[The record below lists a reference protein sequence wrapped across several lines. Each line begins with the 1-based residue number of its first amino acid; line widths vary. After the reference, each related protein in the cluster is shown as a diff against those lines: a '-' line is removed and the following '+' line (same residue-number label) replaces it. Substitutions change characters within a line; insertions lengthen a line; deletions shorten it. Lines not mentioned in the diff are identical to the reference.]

1 MSCCLEWS
9 PGRAVIARRR
19 LCWSLG
25 AQLGQSEAL
34 EERGQGTPQVQLLV
48 VLRIGAMLGVLRV
61 PVGAGLAWP
70 GWDCRCRQEV
80 QELGMETVWARP
92 VEMVGHCTW

>member
-1 MSCCLEWS
+1 MLEFGCS
-9 PGRAVIARRR
+9 VGSVGGVG
-19 LCWSLG
+19 G
-25 AQLGQSEAL
+25 AGA
-34 EERGQGTPQVQLLV
+34 GTPQVQLLV

-80 QELGMETVWARP
+80 QELGMETVGARP